1 MTDRTTIKI
10 EITAFDD
17 RATTTYRMHAT
28 SKDNPAASVAALV
41 SLLDDPRPSTYREQ
55 LAAVSGLDPC
65 ELDVS
70 ESEAPRS
77 DAQPDL
83 DTDRAA
89 AHIVIEWAGVC
100 TNVSALRAAIQR
112 EKAREHASPRKA
124 VRSSVI
130 AACEAR
136 LAELDGEAQT

>member
-1 MTDRTTIKI
+1 MTHHTTIKI

-17 RATTTYRMHAT
+17 RATATYRVHAT

-41 SLLDDPRPSTYREQ
+41 SLMERY
-55 LAAVSGLDPC
+55 C

-83 DTDRAA
+83 DIDRAA

-100 TNVSALRAAIQR
+100 TDVSALRAAIQR

-124 VRSSVI
+124 VRASVI

-136 LAELDGEAQT
+136 LAELNGGAQA